1 MRKSLLLLFL
11 TAFLIQ
17 FAGIGAKA
25 VAAEERQVI
34 DITGHPVKGTANAPV
49 TVIVFSDYLC
59 PACNGL
65 EPVLHQVLE
74 KYPADVRL
82 VHKLCAHHDFSREAV
97 AAAYAA
103 WDQGKFW
110 EYHDRLFYNQ
120 LVLNKPKITAI
131 AKELHLDL
139 KRFNR
144 KMKDPA
150 IQKLIDRDMAD
161 VGRLGIVGTPTVY
174 VNGKFLK
181 DRSLRGFQT
190 AIERE
195 LARP

>member
-1 MRKSLLLLFL
+1 MRKSLMVLFL
-11 TAFLIQ
+11 TTLMIQ
-17 FAGIGAKA
+17 FPGISAKT

-34 DITGHPVKGTANAPV
+34 DITGHPVKGPVNASV

-65 EPVLHQVLE
+65 EPVLHQVLG
-74 KYPADVRL
+74 KYPADVKL

-110 EYHDRLFYNQ
+110 EYHDRLFENQ
-120 LVLNKPKITAI
+120 LVLNKPKVKAI
-131 AKELHLDL
+131 AKEMHLDV
-139 KRFNR
+139 KRFDK

-150 IQKLIDRDMAD
+150 IQKFIDRDMAD
-161 VGRLGIVGTPTVY
+161 VSRLGIVGTPTVY

-181 DRSLRGFQT
+181 DRSLQGFQT

-195 LARP
+195 LAR

>member
-1 MRKSLLLLFL
+1 MRKSLMVLFL
-11 TAFLIQ
+11 TALLIQ
-17 FAGIGAKA
+17 FAGVFAYA
-25 VAAEERQVI
+25 NAAEERQVI
-34 DITGHPVKGTANAPV
+34 DIAGHPVKGPATAPV

-82 VHKLCAHHDFSREAV
+82 VHKICAHHDFSREAV

-110 EYHDRLFYNQ
+110 EYHDRLFENQ
-120 LVLNKPKITAI
+120 LVLNKPKVKAI
-131 AKELHLDL
+131 AKELHLDV
-139 KRFNR
+139 KRFDK

-150 IQKLIDRDMAD
+150 IQKLIDLDMAD
-161 VGRLGIVGTPTVY
+161 VSRLGIVGTPTVY

-181 DRSLRGFQT
+181 DRSLQGFRT

-195 LARP
+195 LAR